1 MNKVLGYVLA
11 ILGIVGLLLTVESIK
26 KILGI
31 ALPAFLSTTMLTTLS
46 IILLAI
52 GLFILIKL
60 KQSSVVKE
68 VPIYHGKEVVGYRRV
83 VQ

>member
-31 ALPAFLSTTMLTTLS
+31 TLPAFLSTTMLTTLS